1 VNVRLNLATNALQ
14 THRKFLAASGLIG
27 AVAGI
32 VFLALGWHVY
42 SVRKA
47 EENIRAQ
54 QDQIRQEM
62 LGLQHQRRELEEFFA
77 RPENAKLHD
86 RSSFLNTL
94 IDQQSMNWTQMF
106 MDLERIVPAGV
117 RMLDVEPKHE
127 KGRVLV
133 RFHIGAVSDE
143 AKVRFVR
150 ALEDSHVFANVKEV
164 SDRYVDAGTPGPD
177 RLLVELLVEYVKT

>member
-1 VNVRLNLATNALQ
+1 MNVRLNLATNALQ

-27 AVAGI
+27 VIAGI
-32 VFLALGWHVY
+32 AFLALGWHVY

-47 EENIRAQ
+47 EESIRAQ
-54 QDQIRQEM
+54 QDQIRKEM
-62 LGLQHQRRELEEFFA
+62 LGLQRQRQQLEEFFA

-106 MDLERIVPAGV
+106 MDLEKILPPGV

-127 KGRVLV
+127 KGRVQV
-133 RFHIGAVSDE
+133 RFHIGAVNEE
-143 AKVRFVR
+143 AKLKFVR
-150 ALEDSHVFANVKEV
+150 GLEDSAVFTNVKETGER
-164 SDRYVDAGTPGPD
+164 SVDASTPGPD
-177 RLLVELLVEYVKT
+177 RLLVELIVEYVKT

>member
-1 VNVRLNLATNALQ
+1 MKARLNLATNAMQ
-14 THRKFLAASGLIG
+14 THRKFLAASGLTG
-27 AVAGI
+27 AIAGI

-62 LGLQHQRRELEEFFA
+62 LGLQGQRRELEQFFA
-77 RPENAKLHD
+77 RPENSKLHD

-106 MDLERIVPAGV
+106 MDLERIVPQGV

-127 KGRVLV
+127 KGHVLV
-133 RFHIGAVSDE
+133 RFQIGAVSDE
-143 AKVRFVR
+143 AKVKFVR
-150 ALEDSHVFANVKEV
+150 ALEDSHVFANVRENSERTV
-164 SDRYVDAGTPGPD
+164 EANTPGPD
-177 RLLVELLVEYVKT
+177 RLLVDLTVEYVKS